1 MYLPTTTDQQ
11 IMSDLVN
18 FTGVK
23 HITVKASNT
32 PMPLLPSKR
41 FNPSTAGLVGGSA
54 GRTCQIIGSDAR
66 GSTGNPNAFITSL
79 ASAFGV
85 GAGSTGEALKIY
97 NRLNSYAAI
106 VPAGDHYQNNKS
118 APKAFVTILFFD
130 KDYNFIDAAWDQVTT
145 TGAQTSNTVKQ
156 PPYDTMSITAKAPEA
171 GYAFV
176 FLSNEHPYYVDV
188 HFDDVTVSHTPSPIV
203 SVADYFPFGLSY
215 NAGEKTGSLE
225 QKYLYNGK
233 ELQDEMALGW
243 YDYGAR
249 MYMPEIGRWG
259 VTDPMSEKGRRWS
272 PYNYALDN
280 PLRFIDPDGMWAD
293 DFGNQTYS
301 GYAGVGEGGFIGGS
315 HDAKPE
321 EGNANADLAA
331 ATSALRQNAAATMD
345 AALGRGKQRN
355 GEAGNGGPSPWQVGW
370 EWLTGT
376 GPRHRDFTEGEFLEM
391 LKQHEHVEATRGII
405 KAGIAN
411 GQMEGSNPYG
421 LGGVEGVGKYLKDY
435 STLLTGGATG
445 NLAVTYLGSYGLKYL
460 VSALKGNVATVMLQ

>member
-1 MYLPTTTDQQ
+1 
-11 IMSDLVN
+11 MSL
-18 FTGVK
+18 
-23 HITVKASNT
+23 
-32 PMPLLPSKR
+32 
-41 FNPSTAGLVGGSA
+41 
-54 GRTCQIIGSDAR
+54 

-85 GAGSTGEALKIY
+85 GAGSTGEALKMY
-97 NRLNSYAAI
+97 NGLNSYAAI
-106 VPAGDHYQNNKS
+106 VPAGDHYQDNES

-259 VTDPMSEKGRRWS
+259 VVDPLAEKARRWS
-272 PYNYALDN
+272 PYTYCFNN
-280 PLRFIDPDGMWAD
+280 PLIFVDPDGMEAQPVRTVNTGRD
-293 DFGNQTYS
+293 DFGNVTIA
-301 GYAGVGEGGFIGGS
+301 GFAGVGEGGIVSGTAAGDGS
-315 HDAKPE
+315 VTDKNENVDGPSTGAVSPSSAS
-321 EGNANADLAA
+321 EGFASWKN
-331 ATSALRQNAAATMD
+331 
-345 AALGRGKQRN
+345 KQRN
-355 GEAGNGGPSPWQVGW
+355 SKNGNGPGSSLNFWNTADNIGDGISAFASPWALAGGIAEAEVIG
-370 EWLTGT
+370 
-376 GPRHRDFTEGEFLEM
+376 DSYKSAAKAYKVAFSKSF
-391 LKQHEHVEATRGII
+391 EATTQYSKVLGAAGKILGVTGIVTSGMVLWNDPNLTNLTKFGI
-405 KAGIAN
+405 NAGAMFLKA
-411 GQMEGSNPYG
+411 NPLG
-421 LGGVEGVGKYLKDY
+421 LTISLGVGLLDYTGYLDK
-435 STLLTGGATG
+435 
-445 NLAVTYLGSYGLKYL
+445 GLNYIYNKNTD
-460 VSALKGNVATVMLQ
+460 K